1 MQRILKRILVGTGAL
16 LLLLIVAVGALYAVT
31 QRRIDQKLTVA
42 GHLVSAPTDSASIER
57 GRHLAT
63 SITKCTECHGA
74 DLGGQTFIDVPPVAR
89 LQALNLT
96 SGKGGTAAF
105 TDLDWE
111 RAIRHGVAPDGRK
124 LLFMPSVEFQYLS
137 DADFGALLAYLK
149 SAPPVDREF
158 PASTVGP
165 VGRFLLAKGDL
176 PLLNA
181 DVIQHDAPPAAA
193 IAIGPTVEYGR
204 YIVDIGG
211 CRGCHGP
218 TLSGGRIPGT
228 PPDFPPA
235 ANITPEGIGHYTES
249 DFFHALRE
257 GKRPSG
263 VMIDTIH
270 MPVRATRGMTDDETR
285 ATFTYLKTVPRKT
298 TGGR

>member
-1 MQRILKRILVGTGAL
+1 MQRILKRILVGTGVLVL
-16 LLLLIVAVGALYAVT
+16 LLVVAVGALYAVT

-42 GHLVSAPTDSASIER
+42 GHLVTAPTDSASVQR
-57 GRHLAT
+57 GRHIAT

-74 DLGGQTFIDVPPVAR
+74 DLGGRTFIDVPPVAR

-96 SGKGGTAAF
+96 SGKGGTGAF

-111 RAIRHGVAPDGRK
+111 RAIRHGVAPGGRK
-124 LLFMPSVEFQYLS
+124 LLYMPSVEFQYLN

-149 SAPPVDREF
+149 SVPPVDREF
-158 PASTVGP
+158 PPSTVGP
-165 VGRFLLAKGDL
+165 VGRFLLVKGDL

-181 DVIQHDAPPAAA
+181 DVIRHDVPPPAAVA
-193 IAIGPTVEYGR
+193 VAPTVEYGR
-204 YIVDIGG
+204 YIVDVGG

-235 ANITPEGIGHYTES
+235 ANITPEGIGHYTEA
-249 DFFHALRE
+249 DFFLALRE

-263 VMIDTIH
+263 AMLDTIH

-285 ATFTYLKTVPRKT
+285 AVYAYLKTVPRKA